1 MKTDDPRATDL
12 IAALTAIQAEHGS
25 ISAEALRAL
34 SERERVPLY
43 HLHGL
48 VTFYPHLRSE
58 PLPGVEIAICT
69 DLACHLR
76 GAESL
81 LRGVADALEE
91 TPGAELDVRPC
102 SCLGLCE
109 RAPAVMV
116 GHELV
121 APADVAEVVEAGS
134 SDEGRARAR
143 ARVGDDVLTLT
154 PARAPTRA

>member
-1 MKTDDPRATDL
+1 MQHHDARTPDL
-12 IAALTAIQAEHGS
+12 IAALTAIQEEEGQ

-48 VTFYPHLRSE
+48 VTFYPHLRAA
-58 PLPGVEIAICT
+58 PGALQRAGPGVEIAICT

-91 TPGAELDVRPC
+91 MPSAKP
-102 SCLGLCE
+102 
-109 RAPAVMV
+109 
-116 GHELV
+116 
-121 APADVAEVVEAGS
+121 
-134 SDEGRARAR
+134 
-143 ARVGDDVLTLT
+143 
-154 PARAPTRA
+154 

>member
-1 MKTDDPRATDL
+1 MPAWRMMKAPDSRTIDL
-12 IAALTAIQAEHGS
+12 IAALTAIKEEQGS

-58 PLPGVEIAICT
+58 PLPRVEIAICT

-81 LRGVADALEE
+81 LRGVADAFEGM
-91 TPGAELDVRPC
+91 PGAEWEVRPC

-109 RAPAVMV
+109 RAPAVRV
-116 GHELV
+116 GHEPV
-121 APADVAEVVEAGS
+121 AP
-134 SDEGRARAR
+134 
-143 ARVGDDVLTLT
+143 
-154 PARAPTRA
+154 